1 MAREEVL
8 RRRPCLYVLERLVRD
23 LVSSIE
29 TGEGEGKPAN
39 VVFVTY
45 NRVGEGLLEPRT
57 TRGNLTLDTYTG
69 LPMTTITMAELMSGE
84 GPRSLALE
92 QVTDFFNQISRELSR
107 QILSLD
113 KPTTFVVYA
122 GEGEK
127 FQLAVKFIS
136 KLSSLAQAVG
146 KGALAKFYLLAC
158 NHDLALKARLTEPL
172 YNSGLLETVVYQ
184 PGGACGGL
192 TDLQTIAEAILR

>member
-127 FQLAVKFIS
+127 FQLA
-136 KLSSLAQAVG
+136 
-146 KGALAKFYLLAC
+146 KFYLLTC